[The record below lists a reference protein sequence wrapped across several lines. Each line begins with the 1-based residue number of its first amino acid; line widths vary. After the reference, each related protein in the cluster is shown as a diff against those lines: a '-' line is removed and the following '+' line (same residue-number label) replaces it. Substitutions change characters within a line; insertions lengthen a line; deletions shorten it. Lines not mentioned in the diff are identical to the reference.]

1 MAACLTA
8 ALLPLPAH
16 AAGTTHSVSNS
27 EELLQAVMNAGPG
40 DVIQLSQSF
49 GLQASSGKEDPWII
63 DKNVIIRGSQ
73 GIELSLRRSGIILG
87 ADVVFEDIAFN
98 FTTSTRNAIIA
109 NGHTLTLNNV
119 KTADNAYSFN
129 LFCGGLL
136 TNSYESFDLPETG
149 NDGQIIINGKTNLQG
164 SSNACGDGN
173 IYAGN
178 LCMGNMGGE
187 GATDDSGPNQFNGNA
202 SITINADKDSNL
214 GSIYA
219 CGAKQYAP
227 ASLASGQMQTL
238 VNILSPAPLPS
249 PVITGFP
256 MWRAAAPAPQTWCTE
271 AMAIRRKVP
280 LQVFQVCR

>member
-1 MAACLTA
+1 MQCRSTAYNEGKERRRAVSEPTVKERKFMRLRTTYRLMAALLAICLTA

-136 TNSYESFDLPETG
+136 TSSYESFDLPETG
-149 NDGQIIINGKTNLQG
+149 NDGQIIKIG
-164 SSNACGDGN
+164 
-173 IYAGN
+173 
-178 LCMGNMGGE
+178 
-187 GATDDSGPNQFNGNA
+187 
-202 SITINADKDSNL
+202 
-214 GSIYA
+214 
-219 CGAKQYAP
+219 
-227 ASLASGQMQTL
+227 
-238 VNILSPAPLPS
+238 
-249 PVITGFP
+249 
-256 MWRAAAPAPQTWCTE
+256 RAH
-271 AMAIRRKVP
+271 V
-280 LQVFQVCR
+280 